1 MGCISGFIL
10 FPPLLHST
18 FVFNCLE
25 EVLACFKSFGQR
37 FVKEVCSRDNHA
49 FTAKLR
55 LQNVIPERIENRIAA
70 ADDSE
75 SANYLLYDFLCQ
87 QATSESLSKLVAAV
101 IEAEGHPAMNR
112 LGREMKSTIIL
123 VHSK

>member
-1 MGCISGFIL
+1 M
-10 FPPLLHST
+10 
-18 FVFNCLE
+18 
-25 EVLACFKSFGQR
+25 
-37 FVKEVCSRDNHA
+37 KEVCSRDNHA

-87 QATSESLSKLVAAV
+87 QATSESLSKLVAAM

-112 LGREMKSTIIL
+112 LGREMKSTITL